1 MEAVCWITAS
11 SNDPHDIGK
20 AILEARFVL
29 VARKSSSSSSSPS
42 SFKVPPLLIDRND
55 PIAVGL
61 AERAECS
68 KKRRLQEAKSS
79 LFVEPPTAEE
89 LRTVHQF
96 FTSSRSLPPS
106 SPSSS
111 SSSFGSDVSID
122 AFESLETTVDPDPIN
137 TDRYVCVHPLFLVC
151 LM

>member
-11 SNDPHDIGK
+11 SNDPHDVEK

-29 VARKSSSSSSSPS
+29 VARKPSPSSS

-55 PIAVGL
+55 PIAVSL

-89 LRTVHQF
+89 LKTVHQF
-96 FTSSRSLPPS
+96 FTSSRS
-106 SPSSS
+106 SSS
-111 SSSFGSDVSID
+111 SGSESDVSIE
-122 AFESLETTVDPDPIN
+122 AFESLETTVDLDPIN
-137 TDRYVCVHPLFLVC
+137 TDRYVCDPFLSLPCRLV
-151 LM
+151 LG